1 MGQGAEGQDRT
12 VDTGFFR
19 PVLYQLSYLGGR
31 RVRVASSLAA
41 IWRGGRTYNR
51 AMARVIH
58 VRLYGARAADHAG
71 IQERV
76 SALRAERTWRG
87 DPPWLADRRTSD
99 LFGMEYFRHASEASR
114 RERSEPLCAAGFV
127 RLRGDECDAL
137 AVLFACRDLS
147 ERFALRVTLRDA
159 DNPIAKLRSVELD
172 AGSLPDGAPLEAILV
187 ARPIYK
193 RLPGAVVEMYPPRAL
208 GSAFGT
214 LEGRDQQRR
223 DWAFLVHGMRG
234 SATGFFEAEAEA
246 MRIYRGI
253 RHLG

>member
-1 MGQGAEGQDRT
+1 
-12 VDTGFFR
+12 
-19 PVLYQLSYLGGR
+19 
-31 RVRVASSLAA
+31 
-41 IWRGGRTYNR
+41 
-51 AMARVIH
+51 MARVMH
-58 VRLYGARAADHAG
+58 LRLYGARTAD
-71 IQERV
+71 RD
-76 SALRAERTWRG
+76 ALQARLATLRDGRSWRS
-87 DPPWLADRRTSD
+87 DAPWLADARSTD
-99 LFGMEYFRHASEASR
+99 LFGMEYFRHATAAARLER
-114 RERSEPLCAAGFV
+114 RDQLSAAGFV

-147 ERFALRVTLRDA
+147 ERFGLAVTLHDP
-159 DNPIAKLRSVELD
+159 DNPIAKLRLVELD
-172 AGSLPDGAPLEAILV
+172 GGLLPDDAPLEAILV

-214 LEGRDQQRR
+214 VEGRDQQRR

-246 MRIYRGI
+246 MRIYRGV